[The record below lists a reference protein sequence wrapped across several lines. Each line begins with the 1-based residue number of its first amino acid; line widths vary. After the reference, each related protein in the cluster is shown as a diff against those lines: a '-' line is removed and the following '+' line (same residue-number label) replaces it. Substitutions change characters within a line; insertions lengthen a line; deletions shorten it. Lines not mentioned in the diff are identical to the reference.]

1 MDMRDKIELSEI
13 QKWTSKLEAAMPEVT
28 SNGVPGDSFLANIK
42 AYQLD
47 SKHFLEKQDL
57 VYSFEAIVWAW
68 AWLESGVEAGVLSC
82 PSSLLS
88 RID

>member
-1 MDMRDKIELSEI
+1 MRDKVEISEI
-13 QKWTSKLEAAMPEVT
+13 DKWMSKLDAAMPEV
-28 SNGVPGDSFLANIK
+28 SSSGVIGDSFLANIR
-42 AYQLD
+42 AYHLD
-47 SKHFLEKQDL
+47 SKHFLEKEDL

-88 RID
+88 RLD